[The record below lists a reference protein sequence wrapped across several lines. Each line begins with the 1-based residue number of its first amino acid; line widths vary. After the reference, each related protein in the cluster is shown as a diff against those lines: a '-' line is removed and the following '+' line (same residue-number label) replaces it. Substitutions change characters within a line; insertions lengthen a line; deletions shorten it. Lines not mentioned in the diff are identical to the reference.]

1 MNRFN
6 SRHRLGTITNNFID
20 KQNYHTRL
28 ASKEELGRCLEY
40 KNCCH
45 YNPYLH
51 DPVPCDHKHDCC
63 EEEVKEE
70 VKEECK
76 IEDIKIEMVKET
88 VICESKIEWSIPF
101 VENQEEEIKID
112 DIYFNEEVDFQMDR
126 SNISIEIKEVPKG
139 MTRLSL
145 FKKSS
150 SLKW

>member
-6 SRHRLGTITNNFID
+6 SRHRLGTVTNNFID

-40 KNCCH
+40 RNCCNH

-51 DPVPCDHKHDCC
+51 DPVPCDKHHHHC
-63 EEEVKEE
+63 EEE
-70 VKEECK
+70 KEECK
-76 IEDIKIEMVKET
+76 IEEIKIEMVKET
-88 VICESKIEWSIPF
+88 VICEAKSEWSIPF
-101 VENQEEEIKID
+101 VEVEDQEEEIKID
-112 DIYFNEEVDFQMDR
+112 DIYLNEEVDFQMDR